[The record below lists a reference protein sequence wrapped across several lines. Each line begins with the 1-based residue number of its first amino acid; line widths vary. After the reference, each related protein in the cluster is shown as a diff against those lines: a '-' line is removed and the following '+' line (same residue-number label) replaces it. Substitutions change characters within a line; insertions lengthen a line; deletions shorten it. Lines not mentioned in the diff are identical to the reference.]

1 MINYITNLLFARRKY
16 IENVRDAIA
25 VYEYAQSSDN
35 LNKIC
40 IETHK
45 LARFY
50 TDIYWPKHEYVLG
63 RFIWKLQHLEGAEL
77 ALAIYDYQLWLNGL
91 VRWQWLSSIT
101 DDYHRNGFTALKNR
115 CANFLKYRNGS

>member
-25 VYEYAQSSDN
+25 GYEYSQTSDN

-40 IETHK
+40 LETHK

-50 TDIYWPKHEYVLG
+50 NDIYWPKHEYVLG
-63 RFIWKLQHLEGAEL
+63 QYIWKLQQLEGAEL
-77 ALAIYDYQLWLNGL
+77 TLAIYDYQLWLNGL
-91 VRWQWLSSIT
+91 VRWKWLSSIVEEKF
-101 DDYHRNGFTALKNR
+101 RKSVR
-115 CANFLKYRNGS
+115 R